1 MALDTA
7 KNTENINGDR
17 IMIKCFHDYSTVKDP
32 SALTA
37 DLIMKGLE
45 DSTVV
50 KTAPYVMSIH

>member
-1 MALDTA
+1 
-7 KNTENINGDR
+7 
-17 IMIKCFHDYSTVKDP
+17 MIKCFHDYCTVKDP

-50 KTAPYVMSIH
+50 NTAPHVISSHRKII